1 MFTKSGRFL
10 HLGDVE
16 RIKKELEEERSK
28 TLSELGQVSTRALVA
43 FILYKLSKLIFTFFK
58 SYQVEQ
64 KARRDEIEKEGYQRD
79 AEELRK
85 RLAKTEEAKEA
96 IR

>member
-1 MFTKSGRFL
+1 MNAAQAQEIQTLRLKLAEAEGCLEVVRS

-43 FILYKLSKLIFTFFK
+43 FMATYFES
-58 SYQVEQ
+58 V
-64 KARRDEIEKEGYQRD
+64 G
-79 AEELRK
+79 
-85 RLAKTEEAKEA
+85 
-96 IR
+96 